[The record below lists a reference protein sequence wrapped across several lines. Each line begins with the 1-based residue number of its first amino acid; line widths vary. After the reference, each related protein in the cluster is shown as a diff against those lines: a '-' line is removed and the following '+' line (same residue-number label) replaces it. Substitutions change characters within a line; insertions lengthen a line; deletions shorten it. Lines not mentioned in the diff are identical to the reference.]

1 MVQIVLY
8 MCEGKVLMDMLF
20 SFKNK
25 YHYTYPNT
33 YMFPTLLPHFLC
45 VAYCMEWLSF
55 GCEETLLPVEGGSKG
70 VVVWLTRERA

>member
-33 YMFPTLLPHFLC
+33 YMDPALLPHFY
-45 VAYCMEWLSF
+45 V
-55 GCEETLLPVEGGSKG
+55 SK
-70 VVVWLTRERA
+70 LE

>member
-8 MCEGKVLMDMLF
+8 MYEGKVLMDMLF

-33 YMFPTLLPHFLC
+33 YILPPSCPTVYVSLFGMTSCGWVEVSLL
-45 VAYCMEWLSF
+45 
-55 GCEETLLPVEGGSKG
+55 VEGGK
-70 VVVWLTRERA
+70 

>member
-8 MCEGKVLMDMLF
+8 MYEGKVLMDMLF

-33 YMFPTLLPHFLC
+33 YTVYSRPPAPLFVSLYGMTSC
-45 VAYCMEWLSF
+45 GWVEAS
-55 GCEETLLPVEGGSKG
+55 LPVEGGSKG
-70 VVVWLTRERA
+70 G